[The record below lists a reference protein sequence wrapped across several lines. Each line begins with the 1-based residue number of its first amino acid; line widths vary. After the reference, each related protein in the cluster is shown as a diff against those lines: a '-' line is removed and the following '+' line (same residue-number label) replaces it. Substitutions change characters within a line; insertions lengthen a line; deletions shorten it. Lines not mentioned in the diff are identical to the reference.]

1 MPQLISYGNELIRIN
16 PANNHIEASI
26 TRGSSW
32 FNRYSG
38 GAAGQFKDLLPYGN
52 EILVCTSN
60 GIFFSTTRG
69 SSWSSRCIST
79 TCQTFTS
86 LADGGKDLLA
96 NTDDGHLYVSTT
108 KGSSWFRRR

>member
-16 PANNHIEASI
+16 PANNHIEAST

-38 GAAGQFKDLLPYGN
+38 SAPGQFKDLLAYGN
-52 EILVCTSN
+52 EILACTSK

-69 SSWSSRCIST
+69 GSWSSRSISP

-86 LADGGKDLLA
+86 LVDGGRELLA
-96 NTDDGHLYVSTT
+96 NTTDGHLYVSTT